1 MKQFRR
7 SAHEF
12 NVISVL
18 YTLNIT
24 TVVVKLYDTVA
35 LLHLQHFRPVL

>member
-1 MKQFRR
+1 MKQFRS
-7 SAHEF
+7 SAYEF

-24 TVVVKLYDTVA
+24 TVIIKVYDTVA
-35 LLHLQHFRPVL
+35 LLHLQHFRPV